1 LSVTYRATD
10 KMATSIMTP
19 AFIYSLK
26 MTNLLTLPKTVQDVI
41 STMQVTPVL
50 LPYVKNQNSKKFM
63 QNKRTIADTEDNWRR
78 EVLVELKA
86 TIWNKDDPDYEG
98 IIGHVNK
105 VVVSN
110 LSEKVN
116 AIYDIL
122 KKRQDDKMFRMRAVN
137 LMFDRGVSMPFYA
150 KVMADMFEK
159 LVERFP
165 DVRDD
170 LQVYCSI
177 CTFNSMFDQT
187 KTIAFPDVSDAEF
200 EDKVCHWNKQKEI
213 RRGFG
218 IFATELHIRGLVSE
232 DLIHDALVSAMSD
245 LEENVRKP
253 ANRLLSESIDQVV
266 TFMFEVSKLLGTENG
281 VIVNEAKKI
290 AAIPRTESPSLGMRS
305 RFKLEDLTRS

>member
-1 LSVTYRATD
+1 
-10 KMATSIMTP
+10 MATSIMTP
-19 AFIYSLK
+19 AFLYSLK

-41 STMQVTPVL
+41 STMQLAPVS
-50 LPYVKNQNSKKFM
+50 LPYAKKQNFKKFV
-63 QNKRTIADTEDNWRR
+63 QHKKPTAETEDNWRR

-86 TIWNKDDPDYEG
+86 TIRNKDDPDYEG

-110 LSEKVN
+110 LAEKAN

-122 KKRQDDKMFRMRAVN
+122 KKRQDDKVFRMRAVN

-159 LVERFP
+159 LVEKFP

-177 CTFNSMFDQT
+177 DTFNNMFDQT

-218 IFATELHIRGLVSE
+218 IFAAELHVRGLVSE

-245 LEENVRKP
+245 LEENIRKP
-253 ANRLLSESIDQVV
+253 ANKLLSESIDQVV
-266 TFMFEVSKLLGTENG
+266 TFMFEVSKLLGAENG
-281 VIVNEAKKI
+281 VIVKEAKKI